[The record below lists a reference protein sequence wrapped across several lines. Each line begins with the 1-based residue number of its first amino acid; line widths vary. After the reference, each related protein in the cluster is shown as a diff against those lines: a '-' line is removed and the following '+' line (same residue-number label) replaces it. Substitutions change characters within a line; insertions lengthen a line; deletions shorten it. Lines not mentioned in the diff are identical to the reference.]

1 MTLAGLWKSEKSSIL
16 IDKNQ
21 HTMVDHLFRH
31 EYGKMV
37 AVLSKLFGLS
47 NLELIED
54 AVQDTFVKASI
65 LWRNGPPEKPEAWLT
80 QAAKNRAI
88 DLLRQIQATKNRH
101 EKAFHGSIA
110 LKINE
115 FFLEHEVKDSQ
126 LRMLFVACHPTFS
139 KEEQIAFALKAISGF
154 SMKEIAAA
162 LLQKEETIK
171 KRLVRARKK
180 IQETDITL
188 EYPDPAEVPKRMAAV
203 LQIIYLIFN
212 EGFHSTK
219 PDALISKDLCGEAIR
234 LCKLLLLKENFRSG
248 SLYALFA
255 LLCFHASRLDSK
267 MGDGGIVDLR
277 HQDRSRWYLPM
288 IVLGNDALNK
298 SIEFAD
304 RSVYHLEA
312 SIALEHIR
320 AITFDNTNWQQIL
333 ALYEEMY
340 ALMPS
345 DHILL
350 SRASI
355 YLEINQLEDAKSALD
370 QIKSQSL
377 NQRRYLY
384 HGCLAEYFEKSGDLP
399 KALYEIETAIDL
411 CSNQQ
416 EQEYLKEKMGKMEG
430 RRNGKLGKR

>member
-1 MTLAGLWKSEKSSIL
+1 
-16 IDKNQ
+16 
-21 HTMVDHLFRH
+21 MVDHLFRH
-31 EYGKMV
+31 QYGKMV
-37 AVLSKLFGLS
+37 ATLSKLFGLS

-54 AVQDTFVKASI
+54 AVQDTFVKAA
-65 LWRNGPPEKPEAWLT
+65 LMWRNGPPEKPETWLT

-88 DLLRQIQATKNRH
+88 DLLRQLQASRDRH
-101 EKAFHGSIA
+101 ERAFHGAIT

-115 FFLEHEVKDSQ
+115 FFLDHEVEDSQ
-126 LRMLFVACHPTFS
+126 LRMLFVACHPIFS

-180 IQETDITL
+180 IQQSGITL
-188 EYPDPAEVPKRMAAV
+188 EYPDPAQVPKRMAAV

-234 LCKLLLLKENFRSG
+234 LCKLLLLKEKFRSG

-255 LLCFHASRLDSK
+255 LLCFHASRLESK
-267 MGDGGIVDLR
+267 TGDGGIIDLR
-277 HQDRSRWYLPM
+277 QQDRSRWYKPL
-288 IVLGNDALNK
+288 IFLGNDALQK
-298 SIEFAD
+298 SEQFTDESI
-304 RSVYHLEA
+304 YHLEA
-312 SIALEHIR
+312 RIALEHLR
-320 AITFDNTNWQQIL
+320 ASSFEETNWQQIL

-345 DHILL
+345 DSILL

-355 YLEINQLEDAKSALD
+355 YLEMNQLEEVKSVLDKINAEALH
-370 QIKSQSL
+370 
-377 NQRRYLY
+377 QRKYLY
-384 HGCLAEYFEKSGDLP
+384 HGCLTEYYEKRGELA
-399 KALYEIETAIDL
+399 KALTEIEIAIAD

-416 EQEYLKEKMGKMEG
+416 EKEYLKGKMGRLEERK
-430 RRNGKLGKR
+430 NGKLGKSY

>member
-1 MTLAGLWKSEKSSIL
+1 
-16 IDKNQ
+16 
-21 HTMVDHLFRH
+21 MVDHLFRH
-31 EYGKMV
+31 QYGKMV
-37 AVLSKLFGLS
+37 ATLSKLFGLS

-54 AVQDTFVKASI
+54 AVQDTFVKAA
-65 LWRNGPPEKPEAWLT
+65 LMWRNSPPQNPEAWLT

-88 DLLRQIQATKNRH
+88 DLLRQLQATKDRH

-110 LKINE
+110 IKINE
-115 FFLEHEVKDSQ
+115 FFLEHEVEDSQ
-126 LRMLFVACHPTFS
+126 LRMLFVACHPVFS

-180 IQETDITL
+180 IQQAGISL
-188 EYPDPAEVPKRMAAV
+188 EYPDPAQVPDRMAAV

-219 PDALISKDLCGEAIR
+219 PEALISKDLCGEAIR

-255 LLCFHASRLDSK
+255 LLCFHAARLESK
-267 MGDGGIVDLR
+267 IGKDGIIDLR
-277 HQDRSRWYLPM
+277 HQDRSKWYEPL
-288 IVLGNDALNK
+288 IILGNDALNK

-304 RSVYHLEA
+304 QSIYHLEA
-312 SIALEHIR
+312 RIAQEHLR
-320 AITFDNTNWQQIL
+320 ASSFEETNWQQIL

-340 ALMPS
+340 VLMPS

-355 YLEINQLEDAKSALD
+355 YLEINQLKEAKSALD
-370 QIKSQSL
+370 QIKPESL
-377 NQRRYLY
+377 RQRKYLY
-384 HGCLAEYFEKSGDLP
+384 HGCLAEYFEKSGELP
-399 KALYEIETAIDL
+399 KALIEIEIAIAV
-411 CSNQQ
+411 CTNQQ
-416 EQEYLKEKMGKMEG
+416 EKEYLKGKRGKLEG
-430 RRNGKLGKR
+430 RN